1 MGGRLRRKEEMMMEW
16 MEGGEAEE
24 KGKTV
29 LPSGVSINSKNGVF
43 YKS

>member
-1 MGGRLRRKEEMMMEW
+1 MLRKFLSSSTGGRWRMGGRLRRKEEMMMEW

-29 LPSGVSINSKNGVF
+29 LP
-43 YKS
+43 